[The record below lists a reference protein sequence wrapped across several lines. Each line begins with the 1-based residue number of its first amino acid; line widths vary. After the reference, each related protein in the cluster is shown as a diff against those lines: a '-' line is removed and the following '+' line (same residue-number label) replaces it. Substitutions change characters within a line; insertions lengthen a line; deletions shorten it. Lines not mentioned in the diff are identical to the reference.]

1 MFLLPSLLVGL
12 LLAWLLRGRI
22 SRLVELEL
30 RFAPLV
36 LTALAVQGV
45 IFSRLGH
52 GIPSD
57 VVVVLHLGSYGALAA
72 FGLAN
77 RHVRALVPILFG
89 MILNGVAITANGGR
103 MPASHDAL
111 AAAGLVTDGANVTDA
126 THRLGF
132 LGDVFALPAALPL
145 ANVFSI
151 GDVLIALGVVG
162 LVVSVALN
170 GTTSVLRPR
179 NVVDAF
185 AERAFRRLALG
196 KLVSLAGDWLT
207 LAALVG
213 WLYDETESLTSV
225 AAILLFRIAPPIAGS
240 GIAAYVIDRVDRR
253 TVFVGVELARGGVVG
268 LVLFGIL
275 TGQHAFVFGAVAL
288 SGLLAALSDSAV
300 PATIPVL
307 LERRTYAPANAA
319 LGVIEN
325 VSMAAGSAVAGLA
338 ISLVGVVPALVIDIG
353 TFGLAA
359 LVFTG
364 LPRGIR
370 SSSGRSPTLVTG
382 LRYVFTRRRLL
393 FLVLSFAAA
402 TLATGLANATL
413 PRFLG
418 DGVHLGPGAYG
429 FGFACLAG
437 GLAIG
442 KSFVGFTGVDVRGP
456 RWIGVSLLLMATTF
470 ALLASTGHAP
480 TALLFLAVIG
490 FFDGTTDVIFD
501 TVVQQEAEPRYHA
514 ALFGASTALFLSTM
528 MLSITLAPLVNE
540 VVRAS
545 VVVAISGACVALAG
559 VIAFVGSLRDVAEE
573 GLDPRLAVGASPNEP

>member
-1 MFLLPSLLVGL
+1 MFLLPSLVVGL
-12 LLAWLLRGRI
+12 LLAWLLRGRL

-36 LTALAVQGV
+36 LAALAVQGV
-45 IFSRLGH
+45 IFSRLGN
-52 GIPSD
+52 GIPD
-57 VVVVLHLGSYGALAA
+57 EVVVVLHLGSYGALAA

-77 RHVRALVPILFG
+77 RHVRALIPILLG
-89 MILNGVAITANGGR
+89 MILNGIAIAANGGR
-103 MPASHDAL
+103 MPASGEAL
-111 AAAGLVTDGANVTDA
+111 SAAGVGPEGSNVTDA
-126 THRLGF
+126 TRHLGF
-132 LGDVFALPAALPL
+132 LGDVFALPRALPL

-162 LVVSVALN
+162 FVVSVALN

-185 AERAFRRLALG
+185 AHRAFRRLALA
-196 KLVSLAGDWLT
+196 KLISLAGDWLT

-213 WLYDETESLTSV
+213 WLYEETESLTSV
-225 AAILLFRIAPPIAGS
+225 AAILLFRIAPPIVGS
-240 GIAAYVIDRVDRR
+240 GIAAYLVDRVDRR
-253 TVFVGVELARGGVVG
+253 TVFVGVELARGGAVG
-268 LVLFGIL
+268 LVLVGIL
-275 TGQHAFVFGAVAL
+275 TGQHAFVFGAVAV

-307 LERRTYAPANAA
+307 LDRRAYAPANAA

-325 VSMAAGSAVAGLA
+325 ISMAVGSAVAGLA
-338 ISLVGVVPALVIDIG
+338 ISFVGVVPALVIDVG
-353 TFGLAA
+353 TFVLAA
-359 LVFTG
+359 LVFSG

-370 SSSGRSPTLVTG
+370 SLSGRSPTLATG
-382 LRYVFTRRRLL
+382 IRYVFTGKRLL

-418 DGVHLGPGAYG
+418 EGVDLGPGAYG
-429 FGFACLAG
+429 FGFACLAA

-456 RWIGVSLLLMATTF
+456 RWIGVSLLLMAATF
-470 ALLASTGHAP
+470 ALLSSTTHAA

-514 ALFGASTALFLSTM
+514 AIFGASTALFLSTM
-528 MLSITLAPLVNE
+528 MLSVTLAPLVNE
-540 VVRAS
+540 IVRAS
-545 VVVAISGACVALAG
+545 VVVGMSGACVAVAG
-559 VIAFVGSLRDVAEE
+559 LIAFVGSLGDDADHGRYA
-573 GLDPRLAVGASPNEP
+573 PLAVGTSPNEP